1 MNNSITLAA
10 SSDLV
15 GSYHKAFDGIIN
27 SQAGTVIFSIA
38 NLIAVVL
45 ALGLII
51 GLICKAI
58 NRPNALSNMLCSG
71 VLRIVV
77 VIAII
82 FILCAFQ
89 TIIPGLLTLIDWFA
103 NAIGEGGTDYL
114 GI

>member
-1 MNNSITLAA
+1 MSGTITLAA

-15 GSYHKAFDGIIN
+15 GSYHKAFDGILN
-27 SQAGTVIFSIA
+27 SQAGTVVFSIC
-38 NLIAVVL
+38 NLVAVVL
-45 ALGLII
+45 ALGLIV
-51 GLICKAI
+51 GLICKGL

-71 VLRIVV
+71 VLRILI

-89 TIIPGLLTLIDWFA
+89 ALIPGLLTLIDWFA
-103 NAIGEGGTDYL
+103 NALGEGGQDYL